1 LIDILRQIFQQGG
14 PDAANQPRSGSG
26 TGSSPW
32 GIPPIGDILGT
43 PRGEVTNTPRQA
55 PQTPMPSDRPSPVPT
70 DSGSGGAPGGD
81 VLGQILRELEKA
93 IREGRVKPVVVGP
106 YEIDIPGISKPGDPG
121 QTQTPGGD
129 ILGQILR
136 EMLGGKG
143 GKLQL
148 PGQASG
154 LGSAVFGDRI
164 ETGRDIDQSQID
176 SLQEVFDRFLG
187 TQQR

>member
-1 LIDILRQIFQQGG
+1 
-14 PDAANQPRSGSG
+14 
-26 TGSSPW
+26 
-32 GIPPIGDILGT
+32 
-43 PRGEVTNTPRQA
+43 
-55 PQTPMPSDRPSPVPT
+55 M
-70 DSGSGGAPGGD
+70 
-81 VLGQILRELEKA
+81 LGQILRELEKG
-93 IREGRVKPVVVGP
+93 IREGRVKPVIVGP
-106 YEIDIPGISKPGDPG
+106 YEIDIPGTSKPGGPG

>member
-1 LIDILRQIFQQGG
+1 MCSVRFCVSWRRAFARVASN
-14 PDAANQPRSGSG
+14 P
-26 TGSSPW
+26 SS
-32 GIPPIGDILGT
+32 
-43 PRGEVTNTPRQA
+43 R
-55 PQTPMPSDRPSPVPT
+55 
-70 DSGSGGAPGGD
+70 
-81 VLGQILRELEKA
+81 
-93 IREGRVKPVVVGP
+93 
-106 YEIDIPGISKPGDPG
+106 
-121 QTQTPGGD
+121 QTQAPGGD

>member
-1 LIDILRQIFQQGG
+1 
-14 PDAANQPRSGSG
+14 
-26 TGSSPW
+26 
-32 GIPPIGDILGT
+32 
-43 PRGEVTNTPRQA
+43 
-55 PQTPMPSDRPSPVPT
+55 M
-70 DSGSGGAPGGD
+70 
-81 VLGQILRELEKA
+81 LGQILRELEKG
-93 IREGRVKPVVVGP
+93 IREGRVKPVIVGP
-106 YEIDIPGISKPGDPG
+106 YEIDIPGTSKPGAPG

-148 PGQASG
+148 PGQTSG

-164 ETGRDIDQSQID
+164 ETGTDIDQSQID

-187 TQQR
+187 AQRR